1 MKLTILKVDL
11 RSNDETSFKCNAIAD
26 ATGLELFPVISSREN
41 NWILLYHFDE
51 TTCNKTIY
59 LMRCQNE

>member
-1 MKLTILKVDL
+1 MKLTILKVDV

-51 TTCNKTIY
+51 TTCN
-59 LMRCQNE
+59 QSE